1 MTTDKLIYVGD
12 KVVYKQ
18 DVKRISSINAILRDY
33 YSTEESNLSGNAN
46 LQYSRISSRFR
57 VSSNDSLYSDW
68 YNLKDFEIANVK
80 TWANVYVD
88 SNASTNV
95 EIEFKLLNIPLSWDE
110 DIDYVQVSN
119 VSVQVS
125 SFASESG
132 TVIDPPPPQVSS
144 VGNDQGIEYHQNFY
158 YNPYDMQ
165 ELERTQVDLSFMTNE
180 IYGHKVDYVK
190 VTSNTDKGSDFTLRE
205 WNLFTVK
212 QADVKCIKV
221 IVPDNQFP
229 DNKFSFNPFGVDF
242 GDAFEIHIVDAYFK
256 KMFGAGYFPQE
267 HDFLYFPLVN
277 RMYEVMSTY
286 LFRDFNMQP
295 LYWKLTLTKWEKRSN
310 VIWEDETQ
318 KLEIEDSIKGL
329 DSVFLEDTEDE
340 AQDLLNK
347 SQFRF
352 QEESLDIM
360 RSYINQNLLFDRNKI
375 ENYFTTVSDSQY
387 NLNSLYVN
395 YVDPKLAVVYKKQFA
410 VESDKTTML
419 TFWAKSNKVISNS
432 YNCSVALFSTGIWNI
447 TLTTGNYPTHYN
459 VGNRVS
465 TYQRTSNGKT
475 FLHLFEITG
484 INIDRNVI
492 TVKLFDTTENV
503 DVSKIDLVSFAI
515 EKTVITSGFNNYS
528 ILNKSRDFT
537 QDTGTDLFRV
547 FIADQYSLNLEYFGT
562 NYAFKFTEN
571 LSDEIYYAFVIS
583 FNNTFRQLGAYVYKV
598 RGGNINA
605 ELETVDYYTRLG
617 FGNNSKTTTNVLNL
631 VASPLSLTNIR
642 LVTEHVEQDIHSA
655 YLSRYI
661 INNDSESIIVDNA
674 LENIDLKDI
683 K

>member
-18 DVKRISSINAILRDY
+18 DVKRISSINAILRSY
-33 YSTEESNLSGNAN
+33 YSTEESNLSSNVD
-46 LQYSRISSRFR
+46 LQFERIGSRFR
-57 VSSNDSLYSDW
+57 ISSNDSMYSDW
-68 YNLKDFEIANVK
+68 YNLKDFEVSNIK
-80 TWANVYVD
+80 SWSNVYVD
-88 SNASTNV
+88 SNVSTSV
-95 EIEFKLLNIPLSWDE
+95 EIEFKLLSIPSTWDE
-110 DIDYVQVSN
+110 DIDYVQISN
-119 VSVQVS
+119 VEVQS
-125 SFASESG
+125 TSFETVSG
-132 TVIDPPPPQVSS
+132 TIIESPPATVSA
-144 VGNDQGIEYHQNFY
+144 VGNDQGLEYSQNFY
-158 YNPYDMQ
+158 YNPYDMG
-165 ELERTQVDLSFMTNE
+165 ELERTQVDLAFMTNE
-180 IYGHKVDYVK
+180 IYGHTVDYVK

-212 QADVKCIKV
+212 QADVQCIKV

-229 DNKFSFNPFGVDF
+229 DNKFSFNPFGVNF

-256 KMFGAGYFPQE
+256 KIFGAGYFPQE

-318 KLEIEDSIKGL
+318 KQEIEDAVKGI
-329 DSVFLEDTEDE
+329 DSVFLETTEDE

-352 QEESLDIM
+352 QEESLDLM
-360 RSYINQNLLFDRNKI
+360 RSYINKNLVFERNKI

-387 NLNSLYVN
+387 NLNSLYSKYN
-395 YVDPKLAVVYKKQFA
+395 DPKLAVVYKKKFS
-410 VESDKTTML
+410 VSSDKSTML
-419 TFWAKSNKVISNS
+419 TFWAKSNKVVENS
-432 YNCSVALFSTGIWNI
+432 YNCSVSLFSAGVWNI
-447 TLTTGNYPTHYN
+447 TLTTGNYPTQYKI
-459 VGNRVS
+459 GSRVS
-465 TYQRTSNGKT
+465 VYQRTAKGKT
-475 FLHLFEITG
+475 FLHMFEITG
-484 INIDRNVI
+484 INIDRNVL
-492 TVKLFDTTENV
+492 TVSLFDTTENV
-503 DVSKIDLVSFAI
+503 DVSKIDLVSLTI
-515 EKTVITSGFNNYS
+515 EKTIVTSGANTYS
-528 ILNKSRDFT
+528 VENKNREFT
-537 QDTGTDLFRV
+537 QDSGSELFRV
-547 FIADQYSLNLEYFGT
+547 FIGDQNSLNLQYFGT
-562 NYAFKFTEN
+562 NYSFKFTEN
-571 LSDEIYYAFVIS
+571 LSEDLYYAFIIS
-583 FNNTFRQLGAYVYKV
+583 FNNTFRQLGAYVYKI

-617 FGNNSKTTTNVLNL
+617 FGNTTQNTTNVLNL
-631 VASPLSLTNIR
+631 VASPISLTNIR

-661 INNDSESIIVDNA
+661 IDNDSEAIIVDNA